1 MSRLL
6 GDSSRLSIGDGSRLL
21 IRNGRF
27 MDPTVDLDA
36 AAGTAELLIEDG
48 LIKTLST
55 DGNPIPEDGAEVL
68 DAEGAWVVPGLI
80 DVHAHLREPGQEYK
94 EDLATG
100 GTAAVAGG
108 FTQVACMA
116 NTVPVNDDPS
126 VTKYILDRAE
136 KESPAKIRPIAAATR
151 GLKGE
156 VMTEMMALR
165 EAGAVAFSDDGST
178 IMDSG
183 VMRRVLEYS
192 RMAGKPVI
200 VHAEDCA
207 LRGAG
212 VVNEGAVATKLGLPG
227 NPAAAEEIMVARDI
241 RLASMTGAHLHI
253 AHVSTAGAVHMIRKA
268 REAGL
273 QVTAEVTPHHLTL
286 TDEATLEFDTNT
298 RVAPPLRSH
307 ADIES
312 LRAAL
317 AEGVIDVIA
326 TDHAPHASYEKE
338 VDFTEAP
345 PGMLG
350 LETAVSVSLALV
362 REGILSPIEFV
373 RRLTT
378 NAARL
383 LDLEGGSLQP
393 GGVGDIALIDAEKE
407 WLYDPAQGFSKSR
420 NSPWA
425 GETLTGKVTA
435 TVVDGR
441 LVYHHERTT
450 NAEYRFDERL

>member
-1 MSRLL
+1 MSRL
-6 GDSSRLSIGDGSRLL
+6 IV
-21 IRNGRF
+21 RNGRLI
-27 MDPTVDLDA
+27 DPSQDLDLE
-36 AAGTAELLIEDG
+36 AGRASLLIEDG
-48 LIKTLST
+48 RVAALAT
-55 DGNPIPEDGAEVL
+55 DGEAIPEEGAEVV
-68 DAEGAWVVPGLI
+68 DAEGAWIVPGLV

-94 EDLATG
+94 EDLASG

-116 NTVPVNDDPS
+116 NTDPVNDDPS

-136 KESPAKIRPIAAATR
+136 KESPAKIRVIAAATR
-151 GLKGE
+151 GLRGE

-165 EAGAVAFSDDGST
+165 EAGAIAFSDDGAT
-178 IMDSG
+178 IMDAG

-192 RMAGKPVI
+192 KMADAPVV

-207 LRGAG
+207 LRAGG
-212 VVNEGAVATKLGLPG
+212 VVNEGPVATRLGLPG
-227 NPAAAEEIMVARDI
+227 NPAAAEEIMVARDV
-241 RLASMTGAHLHI
+241 RLASLAGAHLHV
-253 AHVSTAGAVHMIRKA
+253 AHVSTAGAVHVIRKA

-273 QVTAEVTPHHLTL
+273 RVTAEVTPHHLTL
-286 TDEATLEFDTNT
+286 TDEATEGFDTST
-298 RVAPPLRSH
+298 RVAPPLRSA

-338 VDFTEAP
+338 VEFTEAP

-362 REGILSPIEFV
+362 RDGTLSPLEFV
-373 RRLTT
+373 RRLST
-378 NAARL
+378 NGAKVL
-383 LDLEGGSLQP
+383 GLEGGTFREGAP
-393 GGVGDIALIDAEKE
+393 GDVALIDPERE
-407 WLYDPAQGFSKSR
+407 WTYDPAQGFSKSR

-425 GETLTGKVTA
+425 GERFTGRVTS
-435 TVVDGR
+435 TIVDGR
-441 LVYHHERTT
+441 LVYHIDRGVMI
-450 NAEYRFDERL
+450 R

>member
-1 MSRLL
+1 MSKL
-6 GDSSRLSIGDGSRLL
+6 I

-27 MDPTVDLDA
+27 LDPSCDLDA
-36 AAGTAELLIEDG
+36 AAGSASLLIEDG
-48 LIKTLST
+48 HIAALST
-55 DGNPIPEDGAEVL
+55 DGNPFPEEGAEII

-94 EDLATG
+94 ESLATG
-100 GTAAVAGG
+100 GAAAVAGG

-165 EAGAVAFSDDGST
+165 EAGAVAFSDDGAT
-178 IMDSG
+178 IMDTG

-192 RMAGKPVI
+192 RMADKPVI
-200 VHAEDCA
+200 VHAEDCT

-241 RLASMTGAHLHI
+241 RLASLTGAHLHV
-253 AHVSTAGAVHMIRKA
+253 AHVSTAGAVHMIRTA

-273 QVTAEVTPHHLTL
+273 RVTAEVTPHHLTL
-286 TDEATLEFDTNT
+286 TDEATLGFNTNT
-298 RVAPPLRSH
+298 RVAPPLRSA

-317 AEGVIDVIA
+317 AEGVLDVIA

-350 LETAVSVSLALV
+350 LETAVAVSLALV
-362 REGILSPIEFV
+362 REGTLTPIEFI
-373 RRLTT
+373 RRLST

-383 LDLEGGSLQP
+383 LSLEGGSLQ
-393 GGVGDIALIDAEKE
+393 VGAVADVALIDPGKE
-407 WLYDPAQGFSKSR
+407 WVYDPSRGFSKSR

-425 GETLTGKVTA
+425 GETLTGKVTV
-435 TVVDGR
+435 TLVDGR

-450 NAEYRFDERL
+450 NTSALRMRSIE

>member
-1 MSRLL
+1 MSK
-6 GDSSRLSIGDGSRLL
+6 IL

-27 MDPTVDLDA
+27 LDPSTDTDLPP
-36 AAGTAELLIEDG
+36 GTGELLIEDG
-48 LIKTLST
+48 RVAAFETG
-55 DGNPIPEDGAEVL
+55 GNPIPEEGTEIL

-94 EDLATG
+94 EDLASG

-116 NTVPVNDDPS
+116 NTSPVNDDPS

-136 KESPAKIRPIAAATR
+136 KESPAKIRPIAAATQ
-151 GLKGE
+151 GLLGE
-156 VMTEMMALR
+156 VMTEMVALK
-165 EAGAVAFSDDGST
+165 EAGAIAFSDDGAT
-178 IMDSG
+178 ISDAA

-192 RMAGKPVI
+192 RMADAIVI

-212 VVNEGAVATKLGLPG
+212 VVNEGAVSTKLGLPG

-241 RLASMTGAHLHI
+241 RLAALTGAKLHI

-273 QVTAEVTPHHLTL
+273 LVTAEVTPHHLTL
-286 TDEATLEFDTNT
+286 TAEATMGFDTST
-298 RVAPPLRSH
+298 RVAPPLRSQ
-307 ADIES
+307 ADIEA
-312 LRAAL
+312 LRRAL
-317 AEGVIDVIA
+317 ADGTIDVIA

-338 VDFTEAP
+338 VEFTEAP

-350 LETAVSVSLALV
+350 LETAVAVCLDLV
-362 REGILSPIEFV
+362 RDGTLTPIEFI
-373 RRLTT
+373 RRLST
-378 NAARL
+378 NAAGL
-383 LDLEGGSLQP
+383 LSLEGGSLK
-393 GGVGDIALIDAEKE
+393 VGSVADVALIDPNQE
-407 WLYDPAQGFSKSR
+407 WNYDPARGFSKSR

-425 GETLTGKVTA
+425 GQSLTGRVTA
-435 TVVDGR
+435 TIVDGR
-441 LVYHHERTT
+441 LVYHHERGVLI
-450 NAEYRFDERL
+450 R